1 LNLVIAEHVKHAVQ
15 TSLETELELERKLCF
30 ESISILQKL
39 HGCIIPAIDMMS
51 NPSSNTLSKLPELV
65 DLPEQDHTRTPCE
78 ILLYA
83 ARLCDVWQMARAY
96 AAAKVKPDAPPPWD
110 PQSDFSAIMNRHLNL
125 DCLIPLKFRY
135 CANSSIVN
143 LTAEELNERRHY
155 WSAFLFIQLV
165 YSTIPCL
172 LNHPFLISMRLRN
185 FRHTIP
191 QSFIQ
196 QSYEQITRCMGWIVY
211 FIDLLER
218 KSFQVSD
225 PVFAHCVAIVST
237 IHLQHSFVKDPTLRR
252 KATNG
257 FEKCR

>member
-1 LNLVIAEHVKHAVQ
+1 M
-15 TSLETELELERKLCF
+15 
-30 ESISILQKL
+30 
-39 HGCIIPAIDMMS
+39 DMMNS
-51 NPSSNTLSKLPELV
+51 LSFRNTLPKLPEPV
-65 DLPEQDHTRTPCE
+65 DLPEQDHTQTASE
-78 ILLYA
+78 IFLYA
-83 ARLCDVWQMARAY
+83 TRLCDVWQMARAY
-96 AAAKVKPDAPPPWD
+96 SASKVKSDEPPPWD
-110 PQSDFSAIMNRHLNL
+110 PQSDFSAIMNWHLNL
-125 DCLIPLKFRY
+125 DCLIPLRFRY
-135 CANSSIVN
+135 CANRNIVN
-143 LTAEELNERRHY
+143 VTADEMNQRRHY
-155 WSAFLFIQLV
+155 WSAFLFIQVV

-172 LNHPFLISMRLRN
+172 LNHPFLISMRLRH

-257 FEKCR
+257 FEKCMRFLRRLGSMWPNVAVMVGAFTFTS